1 MKLYYNPISPFA
13 RKVMICAHENGLLE
27 RIQLQLIDSTDE
39 ALRRA
44 NPLSKLP
51 TLELDDGSG
60 LFDSRVICEYLDGIG
75 RQAMIPEA
83 GPDRLRARLLEA
95 LGDGIADATLRWSME
110 IRRSE
115 HDRHADVIE
124 RQLLAMRAGVAEAE
138 RLADP
143 ERFTL
148 GEASIAAALT
158 YVDLRSPLG
167 DWRAAHPTLAAWF
180 ERVEQRP
187 SLTGTAPV
195 SAS

>member
-27 RIQLQLIDSTDE
+27 RIQLVGIDSTDE
-39 ALRRA
+39 VLRRV

-51 TLELDDGSG
+51 TLELGDGSG
-60 LFDSRVICEYLDGIG
+60 LYDSRVICEYLDGIG
-75 RQAMIPEA
+75 RGAMIPDS
-83 GPDRLRARLLEA
+83 GHDRLRARLLEA

-110 IRRSE
+110 IRRPE
-115 HDRHADVIE
+115 HDRHADVIA

-138 RLADP
+138 RLVDA

-148 GEASIAAALT
+148 GEAALAAALT
-158 YVDLRSPLG
+158 YIDLRAPLG
-167 DWRAAHPTLAAWF
+167 DWRAAHPDLAAWF
-180 ERVEQRP
+180 ARAEQRP